1 MKKCHCVYQMPS
13 VFCDE
18 NMTAMGL
25 QLTKISLSLI
35 GRSGHQPEDAEDSQ
49 IKYKFRAEIAVN
61 LVHTVMSLFKI
72 MTNPVLTNKVF
83 LRRGQIQIIS
93 MMTADPV

>member
-1 MKKCHCVYQMPS
+1 MIGSTMKKCHCVYQMPS

-35 GRSGHQPEDAEDSQ
+35 GRPGLQSEDSQ
-49 IKYKFRAEIAVN
+49 IKYKFESEIAVN
-61 LVHTVMSLFKI
+61 LASACGNEFI
-72 MTNPVLTNKVF
+72 
-83 LRRGQIQIIS
+83 
-93 MMTADPV
+93 